1 MSFQS
6 STDREGERRRNNA
19 ESLYQHG
26 RTALKHGERERA
38 RQLLQQAVDYDR
50 NHSEAWLW
58 LSATTDDPREQ
69 KKYLEWAIAANPG
82 NAAAKR
88 GLGLVTGKIKEADLV
103 EAGQGAA
110 PRQPAEP
117 EIASARRDFKCPQ
130 CGGELRFDPEL
141 VDLKCEHCGFVEV
154 VDEVSAVGSDQ
165 VLDFSLAV
173 KQGHRWAEAQR
184 RFTCGQC
191 QATTVLAV
199 GQTSAECPF
208 CGTAAL
214 VAAPEERDLLPLQG
228 LLPMGFEAEAAQKHY
243 RAWLGQGF
251 FDPDDLKHLATRTG
265 LHPAYVPFWTFSAT
279 LTAHWRGQVTEGSGK
294 SQRWV
299 WRTGERTFFYTD
311 LLVAGLKALP
321 AKLVQKIQDYDLSKL
336 IVYKPEYLAQWPAAL
351 YDLALADASLA
362 ARETMIKDA
371 TKQLETKAVAHK
383 QVIDLSVSTSH
394 FTGQTYKLVLL
405 PMWIGAY
412 RYRQQIYRVLI
423 NGQTGE
429 VAGDKPRDSIKVA
442 LVVTMAIIA
451 LITLGLVACL
461 LLRPMLAR

>member
-1 MSFQS
+1 MTFQS
-6 STDREGERRRNNA
+6 STDRESERRQRNA

-26 RTALKHGERERA
+26 RTALKNGERA
-38 RQLLQQAVDYDR
+38 RAKQLLQQAVDYDR
-50 NHSEAWLW
+50 NHSDAWLW
-58 LSATTDDPREQ
+58 LSATTDDPHEQ

-88 GLGLVTGKIKEADLV
+88 GLGLITGNISEADLV
-103 EAGQGAA
+103 RPGQGVT

-117 EIASARRDFKCPQ
+117 EVVNARRDFKCPK

-141 VDLKCEHCGFVEV
+141 IDLKCEHCGYVEV
-154 VDEVSAVGSDQ
+154 VDEVSAVGRDQ

-184 RFTCGQC
+184 RFTCGRC
-191 QATTVLAV
+191 HATTLLAA

-214 VAAPEERDLLPLQG
+214 VAAPEERELLPLQG
-228 LLPMGFEAEAAQKHY
+228 LIPIGFEADVAQKNY
-243 RAWLGQGF
+243 RAWLGDGF

-279 LTAHWRGQVTEGSGK
+279 LTAHWRGQVAEGSGK
-294 SQRWV
+294 YRRWV

-321 AKLVQKIQDYDLSKL
+321 AKLIQKIQAYDLSKL

-351 YDLALADASLA
+351 YDLALADASLV
-362 ARETMIKDA
+362 AREIMVRDA
-371 TKQLETKAVAHK
+371 EKQLATKAVANK
-383 QVIDLSVSTSH
+383 QVIDLSVTTSD
-394 FTGQTYKLVLL
+394 FSGQTYKLVLL

-412 RYRQQIYRVLI
+412 RYRDQIYRVLI
-423 NGQTGE
+423 NGQTGQ
-429 VAGDKPRDSIKVA
+429 VVGDKPRDSVKVA
-442 LVVTMAIIA
+442 LVVLMGLIV
-451 LITLGLVACL
+451 LITLGLIGFL
-461 LLRPMLAR
+461 LLRPVLAK